1 MASLREYRS
10 LPRTR
15 PLRSGTEEAVLR
27 ALRSGPATLLALE
40 QQLRL
45 SRSALKRA
53 TQALLDAGEISR
65 RVQVRW
71 AAPPARGVSV
81 WVFQSPNRGPN
92 PSTGTNSGR
101 T

>member
-1 MASLREYRS
+1 MPALDHRS

-53 TQALLDAGEISR
+53 TQALLDAGEVSR
-65 RVQVRW
+65 RIHTRW

-81 WVFQSPNRGPN
+81 WVYRA
-92 PSTGTNSGR
+92 SGGV
-101 T
+101 

>member
-1 MASLREYRS
+1 MAALDRRS

-45 SRSALKRA
+45 SDSALKRA
-53 TQALLDAGEISR
+53 TQALLDAEEISR
-65 RVQVRW
+65 RVRVRW
-71 AAPPARGVSV
+71 AAPPARGVAV
-81 WVFQSPNRGPN
+81 WVYRAG
-92 PSTGTNSGR
+92 GGI
-101 T
+101 